1 MATKIDSL
9 VKTRAALE
17 RDIAAQTEK
26 LNEVMAQQKALPKPT
41 ESGAIAVGAAQFKIG
56 ILREN
61 LTDTLKAIEAEE
73 ARLKS
78 PEAIAAGKSVKALDG
93 ETKKLQDKII
103 ADLMSAHKDA
113 IVGLAKMEEIFSA
126 NKVATGAVP
135 DERVGWAGVA
145 TTANQQFFTWIKG
158 ALDGFELQSKAM
170 GWIPR
175 DK

>member
-1 MATKIDSL
+1 MATKLDSL
-9 VKTRAALE
+9 QKTRATLE
-17 RDIAAQTEK
+17 GDIAAQTEK
-26 LNEVMAQQKALPKPT
+26 LNEIMTQQKALPKPT
-41 ESGAIAVGAAQFKIG
+41 ESGATAVGAAQFKIG

-73 ARLKS
+73 GRLKS
-78 PEAIAAGKSVKALDG
+78 PEAITAGKRVKALDA
-93 ETKKLQDKII
+93 EMKKLQDRII
-103 ADLMSAHKDA
+103 ETLQSAHQDSIA
-113 IVGLAKMEEIFSA
+113 GCAKMEEIFSA

-135 DERVGWAGVA
+135 DERIGWAGVA
-145 TTANQQFFTWIKG
+145 TDASQQFFGWIKS